1 MAKDGFWLEGGR
13 LSLDF
18 IATDGSRNGELLST
32 APDLSAWLVAAGLT
46 GASPEISAAQ
56 FDRAHALRTALW
68 RLIRA
73 AMGECSVQQTD
84 LELTNAA
91 AAQGSPRR
99 SLSLRGHE
107 LVSQAVAPNVDQ
119 CLGVIARDAID
130 LLGGPERALLRRCA
144 AEDCSGIYVDRSR
157 GARRK
162 WCSTA
167 GCGNR
172 TRVSAHRHRH
182 KASSSVMGQQP

>member
-1 MAKDGFWLEGGR
+1 MATNGFWLEGGR

-18 IATDGSRNGELLST
+18 IATHGSRGGELLSA
-32 APDLSAWLVAAGLT
+32 APELSAWLVATGLPAAT
-46 GASPEISAAQ
+46 PEISALE
-56 FDRAHALRTALW
+56 FERAHALRAALS

-73 AMGECSVQQTD
+73 AMGEAAVQQAD
-84 LELTNAA
+84 VELTNDAA
-91 AAQGSPRR
+91 AHEPAQR

-107 LVSQAVAPNVDQ
+107 LVSQTVAPNVDQ

-130 LLGGPERALLRRCA
+130 LLGGPAHALLRRCT

-157 GARRK
+157 GTRRK

-182 KASSSVMGQQP
+182 KTRSCVMGQQP